1 MNLEVSASFTAPST
15 CPRPSSAIAHTSQ
28 PPIKPEDDED
38 DFLLDEDAHQDA
50 VYKSR
55 AQLPQPGTF
64 LRTLDYLMRA
74 LDAGD
79 IDINPEYQREVV
91 WTGKLSLRRGR
102 STPLTSCSRS
112 HDGTSELSPR
122 CESYMDLLIQTKLT

>member
-1 MNLEVSASFTAPST
+1 MNPQVSVSSTAPGT
-15 CPRPSSAIAHTSQ
+15 CLQPSSAIAHTSQ
-28 PPIKPEDDED
+28 APIKPDQVDIKPEDDED
-38 DFLLDEDAHQDA
+38 DFLLDEDAYQDG

-91 WTGKLSLRRGR
+91 WTGKS
-102 STPLTSCSRS
+102 
-112 HDGTSELSPR
+112 
-122 CESYMDLLIQTKLT
+122 